1 MATGK
6 SGYVDI
12 ASGWITARL
21 YWSDD
26 YDIASNTSKVSIT
39 NIQFMSSNYYGP
51 VYYLNGSVTV
61 NGSTVA
67 SFSSSQGGYTFKPVT
82 QGAFYDMAV
91 ASGFAAPPFTSG
103 SITHNADGSK
113 SATIGISVNGYTING
128 NYGSGWGC
136 SGSTTV
142 VLTTIPRASSMS
154 VGNGTLGV
162 AQTITVSRASTS
174 FSHTITYTCG
184 TASGTICTKS
194 TSDAVSFTPPLDL
207 AYQNVSATSV
217 AVKLKLQT
225 YSGDTAIGDPVYTT
239 VSMAIPASIVPSV
252 SLSVSDANNYLA
264 TYGGYVQNKSKAY
277 VAASGAGSYG
287 SSIIGYTITCGS
299 GSGSVSAASGTF
311 GLPTAGTIT
320 VTATVTDSRGR
331 QASKSTTI
339 SVLAYSA
346 PSAWITSLSRQN
358 QDGSTNA
365 QGAYAMTYFSG
376 SVTSLGGKNSAN
388 YTFLY
393 RVKGGSW
400 ISEARSDLSGNYAP
414 ANVAHGFS
422 ADVNSAYEVCIAVSD
437 NFSYVESAYATIQA
451 ISALLDFDKTNNA
464 VGIGQRAQKTNT
476 LSIGLYAEFLGGT
489 NLPESGFKDLGWNP
503 ITSPADDTAANWCAI
518 GTGRTVYTVA
528 GALIDQPSQYGV
540 LINFTDGWEVFQIYH
555 IQSIGPTFYRSG
567 NGNGW
572 AITWRKYIDST
583 QSIHASTA
591 DSAAYFANMYL
602 DGSTGRIKDTNG
614 RWLDPPMYA
623 GTNYAIK
630 EKFLGSNV
638 YTGVINCGCLPA
650 SSVKEVAHGFS
661 SNFVVFDYGGFQVT
675 RPNGTVTSSFS
686 LPYRDY
692 VKLDIDKNVIRIET
706 TYDYATSAE
715 VFVWYKG
722 LYV

>member
-6 SGYVDI
+6 SGYFDV
-12 ASGWITARL
+12 GGTQNFTMRV
-21 YWSDD
+21 YWSET
-26 YDIASNTSKVSIT
+26 YEIST
-39 NIQFMSSNYYGP
+39 NQSVVQVDRVEFMSNNWYGVTYYMT
-51 VYYLNGSVTV
+51 GSISI
-61 NGSTVA
+61 NGSTVF
-67 SFSSSQGGYTFKPVT
+67 SCSSSSGSHNTRPSS
-82 QGAFYDMAV
+82 QGAFYPLRDANSNTAGPF
-91 ASGFAAPPFTSG
+91 ASGAIS
-103 SITHNADGSK
+103 HNNDGSK
-113 SATIGISVNGYTING
+113 SITISATFNGYTING

-142 VLTTIPRASSMS
+142 VLTTIPRASSTS

-194 TSDAVSFTPPLDL
+194 TSDEVSFTPPLDL

-225 YSGDTAIGDPVYTT
+225 YSGDTAIGDPVYMT

-252 SLSVSDANNYLA
+252 SLSVSDANNYSA

-287 SSIIGYTITCGS
+287 SSIIGYTIAC

-311 GLPTAGTIT
+311 DLPTAGTIT

-376 SVTSLGGKNSAN
+376 SVTSLGGKNSAY
-388 YTFLY
+388 YTFWY

-400 ISEARSDLSGNYAP
+400 VSEALSDLSGNYAP
-414 ANVAHGFS
+414 SNIAHGFT
-422 ADVNSAYEVCIAVSD
+422 ADVNSAYEVCIAVTD

-451 ISALLDFDKTNNA
+451 ISALLDFNKTNNA
-464 VGIGQRAQKTNT
+464 VGIGQRASNTNT
-476 LSIGLYAEFLGGT
+476 LSIGLYTEFLNGT
-489 NLPESGFKDLGWNP
+489 NLPESGFKDLGDNP
-503 ITSPADDTAANWCAI
+503 ITSTADDTTANWVAL
-518 GTGRTVYTVA
+518 GTGKAFYAV
-528 GALIDQPSQYGV
+528 GGQLIDQPDIYGI
-540 LINFTDGWEVFQIYH
+540 LLNFTRWSDVYQIFNVQPGGPTYYRIGNADGW
-555 IQSIGPTFYRSG
+555 
-567 NGNGW
+567 NG
-572 AITWRKYIDST
+572 TWKKYIDSS

-591 DSAAYFANMYL
+591 DSATYFANMYL

-623 GTNYAIK
+623 GTTYAIK
-630 EKFLGSNV
+630 EKFLGANV
-638 YTGVINCGCLPA
+638 YAGVINCGCLPA